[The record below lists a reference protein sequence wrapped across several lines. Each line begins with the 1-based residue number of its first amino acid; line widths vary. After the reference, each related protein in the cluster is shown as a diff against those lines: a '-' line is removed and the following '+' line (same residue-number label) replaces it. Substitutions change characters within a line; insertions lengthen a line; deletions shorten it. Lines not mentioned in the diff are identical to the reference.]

1 MDIKF
6 LKRQKWD
13 KLDLP
18 TIHTTISIVRMLRS
32 NLSIVDHLGYSKGTY
47 SPTRVEARKEELDGV
62 IEYLTRI
69 ANTISDSQ
77 KKKGK

>member
-18 TIHTTISIVRMLRS
+18 TIHTTIAIIRMLRS
-32 NLSIVDHLGYSKGTY
+32 NLSLVDHWGYSKGLY
-47 SPTRVEARKEELDGV
+47 SPKRVEARRDELDGV

-69 ANTISDSQ
+69 VETISNSQ
-77 KKKGK
+77 KKKGI

>member
-18 TIHTTISIVRMLRS
+18 TLHTTISIVRMLRS
-32 NLSIVDHLGYSKGTY
+32 NLWLADHCGYSKGLY
-47 SPTRVEARKEELDGV
+47 SPKRVEARRDELDGV

-69 ANTISDSQ
+69 VETISNSQ